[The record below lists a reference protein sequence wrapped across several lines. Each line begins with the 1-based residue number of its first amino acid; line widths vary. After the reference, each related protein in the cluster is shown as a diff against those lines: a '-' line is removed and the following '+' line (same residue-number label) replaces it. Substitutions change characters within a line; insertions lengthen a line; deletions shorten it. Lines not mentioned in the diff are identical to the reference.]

1 MGNKKECRYK
11 CTCSDFW
18 NWVIK
23 IVGILLLVGILIR
36 SLRENSLGEKNDEI
50 FAITLSFI
58 GILATFVVVNNFSQV
73 YKIERKAEQ
82 SQTEITKIQV
92 EAKDFFDNVSVADS
106 YYVNYHAGY
115 YGNDSDTQRR
125 SMFICCIVALDMY
138 SKVVVFDVSN
148 RINGAIKGL
157 KEMLGVGDKYS
168 KIKYKIPL
176 NQKDVE
182 ITNDIFNSLLNSSS
196 KFLTRTHKE
205 EIKEI
210 QERFN
215 KLFNKNKTE

>member
-1 MGNKKECRYK
+1 MGNKKERRCK

-23 IVGILLLVGILIR
+23 IIGIVLLAIIIAQLCFDKGCCNYNAIALTLV
-36 SLRENSLGEKNDEI
+36 
-50 FAITLSFI
+50 LSFI
-58 GILATFVVVNNFSQV
+58 GTLATFVVVNNFSQV

-176 NQKDVE
+176 NQKDIE

-215 KLFNKNKTE
+215 KLFKTE